1 MGIFGALTT
10 AVTGMQAQSFALQN
24 ISGNIANSQTTAYKR
39 TDTSF
44 QDLIQDG
51 EPSKQVS
58 GSVMASSRAT
68 NSVQGDVQTS
78 SIGTFMAIN
87 GDGFFVV
94 MKPTGQTDNNPTFSG
109 VNQYTRRGDFQPNK
123 DGYLVNGAGYYL
135 MGIPVDSTTG
145 NLTGSVPTLL
155 KFKNDFLPA
164 QQTTEISYRANLA
177 RYPMT
182 PGHDASVVG
191 SELLDPV
198 DFIANPLAVSPQP
211 AKITGSGANLK
222 ADAIASL
229 TGSTVLPGSGMVNGG
244 TFTINGTTINIDA
257 GMTPAQV
264 LTAINAP
271 VTLDGT
277 GGFTGP
283 GSTLGGA
290 PAAIT
295 IQAAGLNGGAP
306 VTINTLTAGDT
317 ATTAATKI
325 NAVLDALGGGDDGIS
340 VSGASGQLAF
350 TSANGEVITLAG
362 DSTTLDSLGFL
373 AGNRVATIGTPPP
386 GLQAATLDASNHLV
400 LKSTDAYTAVVIG
413 GSNPSLLDE
422 LGISVGTVNPT
433 NLLTQSAAA
442 AGQTLT
448 IQVGANPP
456 LTVTFGTGGLPEVA
470 TIADLNTRLA
480 ALTGGIAS
488 VNSTNGNLTVTAS
501 SPTDDITIGGTINP
515 LAFGL
520 HTTSAL
526 PSNQTV
532 VADDLTAFVDASIGG
547 GAITAYDVSGS
558 PVNIQLRWA
567 KTDSTSLGGGH
578 TDSWNLFYQVN
589 SNATGSEA
597 AWQNVGANFT
607 FDANGQMDPLIST
620 WILNNVT
627 VDGAALGNVTLNFG
641 SGGITQF
648 SDANG
653 SVQVNLLQQNGFAAG
668 ALQTIS
674 VNEKGRVVGAYSN
687 GRTIDLAEVT
697 LAKFSGTN
705 FLKRIDGGAFEATD
719 ESGQAI
725 FGAAGKIVGSS
736 LEGSNTDI
744 ADEFT
749 KLIVTQ
755 QAYSANTRVITTSN
769 QMVQDLLNMLR

>member
-94 MKPTGQTDNNPTFSG
+94 EKPSGLTDNNPTFTG

-191 SELLDPV
+191 SELLNPV

-532 VADDLTAFVDASIGG
+532 VADDLTAFVDSSIGG

-567 KTDSTSLGGGH
+567 KTDSTSLGSGH

-597 AWQNVGANFT
+597 AWQNVGANFA

-725 FGAAGKIVGSS
+725 YGAAGKIVGSS